1 MGIGTEEV
9 VETEVAVQLSSNS
22 KTIWSKTVLVL
33 HVVPTTST
41 SSTCSFFQ
49 YYNRRRQGWPFYQ
62 RRLRGYRGV
71 YGLEGRGALV
81 GPSELCMEIEMLYE
95 APAER
100 G

>member
-33 HVVPTTST
+33 RVVPTTST

-49 YYNRRRQGWPFYQ
+49 YHDRRIQGWPLDQ
-62 RRLRGYRGV
+62 HCLRGYWGV
-71 YGLEGRGALV
+71 CGRGASV
-81 GPSELCMEIEMLYE
+81 GPSGL
-95 APAER
+95 R
-100 G
+100 V